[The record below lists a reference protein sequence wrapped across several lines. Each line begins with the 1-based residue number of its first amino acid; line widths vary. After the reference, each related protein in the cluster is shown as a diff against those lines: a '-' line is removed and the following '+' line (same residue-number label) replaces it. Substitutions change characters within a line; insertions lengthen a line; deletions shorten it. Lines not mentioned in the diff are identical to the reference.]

1 MKNQT
6 QKEAQRLIDTFGDKA
21 PLVVKEILSYFN
33 NTSDYLDSLYE
44 DVNFIINNT
53 KIEYIYNFVGGGWN
67 TEWATSEKEA
77 IKQAKKRWKGDDG
90 LVVDTK
96 SFRKSTKAD
105 MDNLLSMFY

>member
-53 KIEYIYNFVGGGWN
+53 KVEYIYNFVDEGWN

-77 IKQAKKRWKGDDG
+77 IKQAKKRWKGKDN
-90 LVVDTK
+90 LVVDVK
-96 SFRKSTKAD
+96 SFRVASKNETEMLMS
-105 MDNLLSMFY
+105 NFW

>member
-21 PLVVKEILSYFN
+21 LLVVQEIKSH
-33 NTSDYLDSLYE
+33 TEDGSDYLDILE
-44 DVNFIINNT
+44 ENINHINNIT
-53 KIEYIYNFVGGGWN
+53 KVEYIYNFVDGGWN